1 MYSPGGAPTRRAC
14 PTGGSDVD
22 IVLYYITYI
31 MHIDRWQRCK
41 HFIVLYYTY
50 CTHRYNAARRPDG
63 WERCESRNVPEICV
77 LHSKRGSQ
85 TDAQR
90 PPVRACPTH
99 VFCVQTGAFY
109 AGMRI
114 DPQRPV
120 RHYIILYYIVLYYI
134 RRAEL
139 DAPRRP
145 GGRERCRCVSNLRAA
160 RALSC
165 GSFDRDQT
173 RNKPMRRTRAPH
185 WFVSRVS
192 REGREA
198 GSMPTVRAHS
208 RQNTLQPLPV

>member
-120 RHYIILYYIVLYYI
+120 RYYIILYYIVLYYI
-134 RRAEL
+134 IFAGRSS
-139 DAPRRP
+139 DAQRRP
-145 GGRERCRCVSNLRAA
+145 GGRERCRCVSNMRAA
-160 RALSC
+160 RAWSC
-165 GSFDRDQT
+165 GSCERDQT
-173 RNKPMRRTRAPH
+173 RRDGGVRRI
-185 WFVSRVS
+185 VSRLVWDA
-192 REGREA
+192 RAGRDA
-198 GSMPTVRAHS
+198 DGINMLCV
-208 RQNTLQPLPV
+208 